1 MQAEEEKKMS
11 IESVKEYFNARGMV
25 QRVWEFD
32 TSSAT
37 VELAAETLDVRPA
50 RIAKTLSFALGE
62 GCALVVAAGDARIDN
77 PKFKEQFKTKAR
89 MLAFDEVERF
99 TGSAVGGVC
108 PFALPEGVPVY
119 LDESLK
125 RFITVFPACGSGNS
139 AIELTCDEL
148 FRFSGAAGWVDVCK
162 DWEPGNDVTFDTKP
176 KIDLAMPSDG
186 EVTLRIRSVSPAD
199 EKTGYVPMYRFDIVR
214 VIDGVCVGATDLRLG
229 YVRNTYYG
237 GNIGYAVD
245 EPFRGHAYAQK
256 AVRLLFEVARAHRM
270 PYVVISCSA
279 SNEAS
284 RKTLEHLGGELLET
298 RVPPSYSALY
308 KEGVHDMN
316 CIFRFDL

>member
-1 MQAEEEKKMS
+1 MS
-11 IESVKEYFNARGMV
+11 IASVKEYFKTRGME

-89 MLAFDEVERF
+89 MLAFDEVERL

-125 RFITVFPACGSGNS
+125 RFSTVFPACGSGNS

-162 DWEPGNDVTFDTKP
+162 DWESGDDFAIDAEPKP
-176 KIDLAMPSDG
+176 DMEMPNDG
-186 EVTLRIRSVSPAD
+186 ELTLRIKSVSRSD

-214 VIDGVCVGATDLRLG
+214 LGDGVCVGSTDLRLG

-237 GNIGYAVD
+237 GNIGYAVG

-256 AVRLLFEVARAHRM
+256 AVRLVFEVARAHRM
-270 PYVVISCSA
+270 PYVVITCSA

-298 RVPPSYSALY
+298 RVPPSYCALY
-308 KEGVHDMN
+308 QEGVRDLN
-316 CIFRFDL
+316 CIFRFGL